1 MNPADG
7 YPVGAVARIAKVTVR
22 TLHHYDEI
30 GLLSPGGRTPAG
42 YRRYGEADLG
52 RLQRILF
59 YRELGF
65 PLEEIAAVLDD
76 DSVSPS
82 EHLRRQHRL
91 LTDRIAHLQAL
102 AAAVEHAMEAEKMGI
117 QLTPEEKFE
126 LFGENYREEWETEA
140 EQRWGDTAA
149 WAESQRRTGG
159 YDRADWER
167 IKVET
172 DALNARLVELFTA
185 GEPADGEPATDLA
198 EAHRQHIRQNFYDCT
213 FEIHRGIAGMY
224 LADPRFTQVYED
236 LAPGLAQWLHDA
248 MLANADRRTGGG
260 A

>member
-1 MNPADG
+1 MSSDG
-7 YPVGAVARIAKVTVR
+7 YSVGALAKIAKVTVR

-30 GLLSPGGRTPAG
+30 GLLSPAGRTRAG
-42 YRRYGEADLG
+42 YRRYVDADLD
-52 RLQRILF
+52 RLQQILF

-65 PLEEIAAVLDD
+65 PLEEIAAILDD

-82 EHLRRQHRL
+82 EHLRRQHEL
-91 LTDRIAHLQAL
+91 LTDRIKHLQDL
-102 AAAVEHAMEAEKMGI
+102 ATAVEHAMEARRMGI

-126 LFGENYREEWETEA
+126 IFGEDYKEEWEGEA
-140 EQRWGDTAA
+140 EQRWGNTEA

-159 YDRADWER
+159 YDKADWQR
-167 IKVET
+167 IQAEMT
-172 DALNARLVELFTA
+172 DLNTRLAEALTA
-185 GEPADGEPATDLA
+185 GEPADGTVAMDLA

-213 FEIHRGIAGMY
+213 FTIHRGLAGLY
-224 LADPRFTQVYED
+224 VSDPRWTTTYEN

-248 MLANADRRTGGG
+248 ILANAARHES